1 MHGDFGHAIY
11 TLVGSLAQTPCW
23 LQLSNAVRVV
33 ALAGSSNTS
42 SALAALPSNVAH
54 ATTAPVWSLAHTWG
68 PTRWPAREIETR
80 QEAFAPD
87 GK

>member
-1 MHGDFGHAIY
+1 
-11 TLVGSLAQTPCW
+11 
-23 LQLSNAVRVV
+23 
-33 ALAGSSNTS
+33 
-42 SALAALPSNVAH
+42 LAALPSNVAH